1 MSFELKILQLIS
13 SAGFY
18 GAESV
23 VLQLSL
29 ALRRL
34 NCSVV
39 IGAFQNRHN
48 PNTDVAAVA
57 KQYGFEVELFECDG
71 RFDRRTIRAIRE
83 CLQRNQIQ
91 VLHAH
96 GYKANFYGQLAVR
109 GVSVKQIST
118 AHNWPGTTLPLR
130 FYGFLDRLLLRGA
143 DHVCAVSP
151 NVEAQLK
158 KFGTPSR
165 KLSVIENGVDLDQF
179 SNGKPVLRD
188 LPRFQG
194 KVIVGYVGRLVWK
207 KGLRVL
213 LQAAQEIT
221 RARPDVVFVF
231 AGKGPDR
238 TELDALVSHLGLQ
251 NKVHFL
257 GQRSDLPDVYASF
270 DIFVLPSFD
279 EGMPMA
285 VLEAMAAR
293 KPVVATRVGGI
304 PKMVEDQVSGILVE
318 PGNAEQ
324 FTEAL
329 IQLLE
334 KPRKAAELG
343 RCAFEDVQNRF
354 SSDVMA
360 KSYLNIYR
368 KVLPTKSGNVTKC
381 PGLKRVSS

>member
-1 MSFELKILQLIS
+1 MAS
-13 SAGFY
+13 
-18 GAESV
+18 
-23 VLQLSL
+23 
-29 ALRRL
+29 
-34 NCSVV
+34 
-39 IGAFQNRHN
+39 
-48 PNTDVAAVA
+48 VA
-57 KQYGFEVELFECDG
+57 KRHGFEIELFDCDG
-71 RFDRRTIRAIRE
+71 RFDRSTIRAIRE
-83 CLQRNQIQ
+83 CLQKRQIQ

-109 GVSVKQIST
+109 GGSAKQVST
-118 AHNWPGTTLPLR
+118 AHNWPGKTFSLWC
-130 FYGFLDRLLLRGA
+130 YSVLDRLLLRGA
-143 DHVCAVSP
+143 SHVCAVSP

-165 KLSVIENGVDLDQF
+165 KLSVIENGVDVDQF
-179 SNGKPVLRD
+179 SHGKPVLRD

-194 KVIVGYVGRLVWK
+194 KVIVGYVGRLVWE

-221 RARPDVVFVF
+221 TTRADVVFVL
-231 AGKGPDR
+231 AGKGPAR

-304 PKMVEDQVSGILVE
+304 PKMIKDQVSGILVE
-318 PGNAEQ
+318 PGDAGEL
-324 FTEAL
+324 THAL
-329 IQLLE
+329 TQLLE
-334 KPRKAAELG
+334 KPVTGAELG
-343 RCAFEDVQNRF
+343 RDASEEVRNHF
-354 SSDVMA
+354 SSEAMA
-360 KSYLNIYR
+360 RKYLGVYEGVLSNSDQRLAR
-368 KVLPTKSGNVTKC
+368 KALIRRDT
-381 PGLKRVSS
+381 